1 MARLQDRVAIV
12 TGAGQGIGRVYVERL
27 LQEGAKCVIAEINA
41 ELGERTAAEL
51 RAAGHDCLSVP
62 TDVASLQSCQQMAE
76 RTLAHYGRIDI
87 LVNNAALFIAL
98 PQRPWDESPEEEWD
112 RCMEV
117 NVRGVYYACRAVVP
131 AMKRQGKGKI
141 INISSTTTM
150 LARPLRLNY
159 VTAKAGVI
167 GLTRALA
174 AEVSGDGINVN
185 CIAPGLVM
193 SEGALATYPPE
204 FFERFRNLQLLERN
218 LQPADLAGVVVFLA
232 SDDSDM
238 MTAQTLVVD
247 GGLIMH

>member
-1 MARLQDRVAIV
+1 MGRLQDRVAIV
-12 TGAGQGIGRVYVERL
+12 TGAGQGIGRVYAERL
-27 LQEGAKCVIAEINA
+27 LTEGARVVIAEVNGD
-41 ELGERTAAEL
+41 LGERTAAEL
-51 RAAGHDCLSVP
+51 RAGGHDCLDVA
-62 TDVASLQSCQQMAE
+62 TDVSNLASCQAMAD
-76 RTLAHYGRIDI
+76 RTLAAYGRIDI
-87 LVNNAALFIAL
+87 LVNNAALFIQL
-98 PQRPWDESPEEEWD
+98 PQRPWDEFSEDEWD
-112 RCMEV
+112 RCMDV

-141 INISSTTTM
+141 VNISSTTTM
-150 LARPLRLNY
+150 LARPLRMNY

-193 SEGALATYPPE
+193 SEGAVATYAEE
-204 FFERFRNLQLLERN
+204 FFERFRNLQLIKRN
-218 LQPADLAGVVVFLA
+218 VQPSDLAGVVVFLA

>member
-1 MARLQDRVAIV
+1 MAAR
-12 TGAGQGIGRVYVERL
+12 TVERF
-27 LQEGAKCVIAEINA
+27 
-41 ELGERTAAEL
+41 
-51 RAAGHDCLSVP
+51 
-62 TDVASLQSCQQMAE
+62 
-76 RTLAHYGRIDI
+76 GRIDV

-98 PQRPWDESPEEEWD
+98 PQRPWDEFPEDEWD

-117 NVRGVYYACRAVVP
+117 NVRGIYYACRAVVP

-141 INISSTTTM
+141 VNISSTTTM
-150 LARPLRLNY
+150 LARPLRMNY

-193 SEGALATYPPE
+193 SEGAVATYTPE
-204 FFERFRNLQLLERN
+204 FFERFRQLQLIKRN
-218 LQPADLAGVVVFLA
+218 LQPDDLAGVAVFLA

-247 GGLIMH
+247 GGFVMH